1 MSAPRPKV
9 CGSAH
14 AVKYG
19 HSSLEAPAR
28 AKLQSRALPAEDSM
42 RRLLPCIA
50 ALALL
55 ACAGAPKRTAAPA
68 AAPVDARPP
77 VLPGFEKQ
85 PNEVLTEYSLKDAAG
100 KEVLL
105 RKEKDLNGDG
115 KIDAWEKYAADGALV
130 RVVYDLDFDGKPDVT
145 LFYEKDQLV
154 KKELAF
160 GFDGVPRSWNHYEK
174 GKLVR
179 KERDTNGDGQVD
191 YWEYWENGEVDRIG
205 VDEDGDG
212 QVDRWEAKKTA
223 EAGAPGEGDK
233 PVAPQPAAA
242 QPAPE
247 PPKPAQK

>member
-68 AAPVDARPP
+68 AAPVDARPL

-85 PNEVLTEYSLKDAAG
+85 PNEVLTEYDLTHDGKPDVWKYSRKDAAG

-115 KIDAWEKYAADGALV
+115 KIDAWEKYAPDGALV

-145 LFYEKDQLV
+145 LFYEKEQLV

-179 KERDTNGDGQVD
+179 KERDANADGQVD
-191 YWEYWENGEVDRIG
+191 YWEYWESGEVDRIG

-223 EAGAPGEGDK
+223 EAGAGEGEK
-233 PVAPQPAAA
+233 APAAA
-242 QPAPE
+242 Q
-247 PPKPAQK
+247 K